1 MPSPTQ
7 KRKEFSP
14 ATVSPARTAVHT
26 LQQLRQFR
34 EYAEFKQVTLPP
46 VQPQQPKKEPPKP
59 AKPAKPVS
67 PSRLS
72 LRSLIDETK
81 PRIVRKPSSLGVPTI
96 YRSFSAVN
104 LPNVSL

>member
-7 KRKEFSP
+7 KRKEFSL
-14 ATVSPARTAVHT
+14 ATVSPARTAIHT

-46 VQPQQPKKEPPKP
+46 VQPQQPKKEPP
-59 AKPAKPVS
+59 KPAKPVS

>member
-7 KRKEFSP
+7 KRKEFSL

-59 AKPAKPVS
+59 AKPVS
-67 PSRLS
+67 PSCLS

>member
-7 KRKEFSP
+7 KRKEFSL

-59 AKPAKPVS
+59 AKPASSAS

-72 LRSLIDETK
+72 LRSLIDEAK

>member
-7 KRKEFSP
+7 KRKEFSL

-46 VQPQQPKKEPPKP
+46 VQPQQPKKEPP
-59 AKPAKPVS
+59 KPAKPVS

>member
-7 KRKEFSP
+7 KRKEFSL

-59 AKPAKPVS
+59 AKPVS

-81 PRIVRKPSSLGVPTI
+81 PRIVRKPSSLGIPTI